1 MDSPFALP
9 VELTPLANNREQAL
23 KRAKSFDLS
32 LKRDPNKQQHTLEFM
47 QKMFDNG
54 HAEITSPVDEK
65 TEHWYLPLFSIYHP
79 KNPDSVRV
87 VFDSAVKFHSSSLN
101 DVLMKGTPLH
111 NSLLGILLRNY
122 GMWNKCSTTFMCS
135 KDTGTTYGS
144 YGMKE
149 TALPNPL

>member
-9 VELTPLANNREQAL
+9 VELTPFANNREQAL
-23 KRAKSFDLS
+23 KRAKSFDLG
-32 LKRDPNKQQHTLEFM
+32 LKRDSNKQQHALEFM

-54 HAEITSPVDEK
+54 HAEIASPVDEK
-65 TEHWYLPLFSIYHP
+65 TEHWYLPLFSIYHQ

-111 NSLLGILLRNY
+111 NSLLGILLRFRTEAIAITV
-122 GMWNKCSTTFMCS
+122 C
-135 KDTGTTYGS
+135 GTNVLQLLCVRRTQELL
-144 YGMKE
+144 MVHM
-149 TALPNPL
+149 A